1 MSWEIK
7 NKMKQILDKEQGA
20 QVFAAG
26 ARRQVAFIYPNAY
39 NIGMSNLGLQILYK
53 EMNGRGDTA
62 CERFFLP
69 DKKAQIDY
77 LKTKTPLLSIET
89 QRPLA
94 DFEII
99 AVMMSFEMDYLNL
112 LTMLKMGKVGLLA
125 SERKEREPLVIIG
138 GPCATFNPEPLANF
152 ADAFV
157 IGEGEQTVNAIL
169 DTVYRAK
176 NEGKSK
182 EEILLSLANLPGV
195 YVPRFYKPVYD
206 DDGRFVAIA
215 AAKGVPATIKRQWV
229 RQLDNF
235 SGNSAILSSETE
247 FENMYIIEVA
257 RGCGRHCRFC
267 MAGYCFRRPRARNLE
282 KIIKAIKERPARSK
296 KVGLMGAAVSDFPQI
311 KELTKFLVDNGIPFT
326 VASLRADSLDR
337 ELAEALA
344 RSGQKTM
351 TVAPEAG
358 SERMRKVINKGI
370 SEDDIY
376 KAVELATA
384 AGMKNIKLYYMIGLP
399 TEEDDDI
406 DEMIA
411 MVARVRAKMDEVGN
425 KGDLVISINAFVP
438 KPFTPFQWSPLAPVK
453 LLKKRFNKITE
464 AFRKEKH
471 VFIQTES
478 LKETVL
484 QAVLARGD
492 RNMGD
497 ILYKAVTIYDG
508 NFKQSLQAAGVDP
521 EQYAERTLDMK
532 AALPWSHLDMGLDEG
547 YLAAEWEKAKKLAFT
562 IPCFENCKRCGV
574 CKERKDD

>member
-7 NKMKQILDKEQGA
+7 NKMKQVLDKEQGA
-20 QVFAAG
+20 EIFAPG
-26 ARRQVAFIYPNAY
+26 ARRPVAFVYPNSY

-53 EMNGRGDTA
+53 EINSRGDTA

-69 DKKAQIDY
+69 DKKAQVDY
-77 LKTKTPLLSIET
+77 MKTKTPLLSIET

-94 DFEII
+94 DFAII

-125 SERKEREPLVIIG
+125 AERKEKEPLVIIG

-157 IGEGEQTVNAIL
+157 IGEGEQTVNTIL
-169 DTVYRAK
+169 DAVYLAK

-206 DDGRFVAIA
+206 DEGEFVAMEA
-215 AAKGVPATIKRQWV
+215 ANGVPATIKRQWV
-229 RQLDNF
+229 HQLDSY

-267 MAGYCFRRPRARNLE
+267 MAGYCFRRPRARDLD
-282 KIIKAIKERPARSK
+282 KIIEAIKERPARTK
-296 KVGLMGAAVSDFPQI
+296 KVGLMGAAVSDYPHI
-311 KELTKFLVDNGIPFT
+311 KELTKFLVEAEIPFT
-326 VASLRADSLDR
+326 VASLRADTLDI

-344 RSGQKTM
+344 HSGQKTM

-376 KAVELATA
+376 KAVVLATA

-399 TEEDDDI
+399 TEEDSDI
-406 DEMIA
+406 DELIA

-453 LLKKRFNKITE
+453 LLKKSFNKITE

-492 RNMGD
+492 RNIGN
-497 ILYKAVTIYDG
+497 ILYETATKYEG
-508 NFKQSLQAAGVDP
+508 NLKQGLQEAGIDP
-521 EQYAERTLDMK
+521 EEYASRILDMK
-532 AALPWSHLDMGLDEG
+532 KSLPWSHLDMGLDEG
-547 YLAAEWEKAKKLAFT
+547 YLAAEWEKARNLAFT

-574 CKERKDD
+574 CKEEKDG